1 MRGLALVTWRL
12 PHATLEDLER
22 AQDALDEDGVL
33 APLDVPVFR
42 MNTCQR
48 VLLAAQDPDAE
59 TPETLAEALAGTV
72 GVPGAER
79 FCGFQALRH
88 LTEVAASLDALVPGE
103 DQVPGQFRRAVG
115 SQAGQARLTGSL
127 HGTLQRVTAMARTV
141 RADSGLQGQA
151 SRSLADL
158 AKPMIPDDA
167 RVALVGTGQMARAAR
182 ESLGAGRVRHVVS
195 RDEERARELAGGDA
209 RAWDRGQ
216 FTTAPP
222 AVDAIVLCTRARHT
236 PVLEVS
242 TAQRLL
248 DARGPRDDP
257 LLVVDMGLPRNA
269 DPSIATLAGLDL
281 RTLGDLA
288 RVARGR
294 LLEDEHVARAR
305 RVLERVLQRERAR
318 QAKKR
323 LEGHITALRS
333 SVDEEVQALV
343 DELAEAHP
351 QLDQDTL
358 DHVARQARGRLAHAC
373 QEHLIQAAHGE
384 DPA

>member
-1 MRGLALVTWRL
+1 MTWRL

-22 AQDALDEDGVL
+22 ARDTLDEDGAL
-33 APLDVPVFR
+33 APLDVPIFE
-42 MNTCQR
+42 MTTCQR
-48 VLLAAQDPDAE
+48 VLLAAQDPGARV
-59 TPETLAEALAGTV
+59 PEDLAEDLAGTV
-72 GVPGAER
+72 DVPGAER

-88 LTEVAASLDALVPGE
+88 LAEVASSLDALVPGE
-103 DQVPGQFRRAVG
+103 DQVPGQFRKAVRA
-115 SQAGQARLTGSL
+115 QAGRGRLTGPL

-141 RADSGLQGQA
+141 RADSGLQGHA
-151 SRSLADL
+151 NRCLADL

-167 RVALVGTGQMARAAR
+167 RVALIGTGQMARATR
-182 ESLGAGRVRHVVS
+182 ESLGADRVRHVVS
-195 RDEERARELAGGDA
+195 REEKRAREFAGGDT

-216 FTTAPP
+216 FTKAPP
-222 AVDAIVLCTRARHT
+222 AVDAVVLCTRARHT

-269 DPSIATLAGLDL
+269 DPSIATLHGLDL

-294 LLEDEHVARAR
+294 LLEDEHVTRAR

-318 QAKKR
+318 QAKTR

-333 SVDEEVQALV
+333 SVDQEVRALV

-351 QLDQDTL
+351 GLDQETL
-358 DHVARQARGRLAHAC
+358 EHVARQARGRLAHAC
-373 QEHLIQAAHGE
+373 QEHLIQAVHGE